1 MTSLIEIKLQIAW
14 VLLLFLNFTEVPFIT
29 YTGVRK
35 DNSRKTQIL
44 KELSF
49 YKKLKTDEST
59 KLHPYQLTKKPINEN
74 WPQQI

>member
-14 VLLLFLNFTEVPFIT
+14 VLLLFLNFTKVPFIA

-44 KELSF
+44 KELS
-49 YKKLKTDEST
+49 S
-59 KLHPYQLTKKPINEN
+59 
-74 WPQQI
+74 

>member
-14 VLLLFLNFTEVPFIT
+14 VLLLFLNFTEVPLIT

-44 KELSF
+44 KELS
-49 YKKLKTDEST
+49 S
-59 KLHPYQLTKKPINEN
+59 
-74 WPQQI
+74 

>member
-44 KELSF
+44 KETGNRRINEITSPPSN
-49 YKKLKTDEST
+49 KKL
-59 KLHPYQLTKKPINEN
+59 INEN
-74 WPQQI
+74 WPPQI